1 MRAAV
6 QIGVLN
12 LLVAF
17 TLLGCVSEASRVYE
31 RQIQMRELAADVAPV
46 DNAYRLEVVEETQ
59 GRFACSLAI
68 AKLVPVGE
76 TGSLNLV
83 KTTPVEEAYWAE
95 AVRGLT
101 ELRDLQFLSP
111 ISVVPE
117 DPGTDTLRA
126 AAAARNATLML
137 LYAPNRYGPNS
148 AQVLGV
154 LYDVASGRPSAALH
168 ASASFLDEDG
178 EAVSVD
184 QARSDQR
191 GRDAYYQA
199 SRAYEQRLV
208 RCLGELIRYD
218 SSLPATEPHRWET
231 PPSQR
236 WWLPKGH
243 R

>member
-6 QIGVLN
+6 RIGVLN
-12 LLVAF
+12 LLAAF
-17 TLLGCVSEASRVYE
+17 TLLGCASEAPRVYE
-31 RQIQMRELAADVAPV
+31 RRIQMRELAADVAPV
-46 DNAYRLEVVEETQ
+46 DNAYRLEVFEETQ

-76 TGSLNLV
+76 NGSLNLV
-83 KTTPVEEAYWAE
+83 EMTPAEEAYWVE

-111 ISVVPE
+111 ISVVPDE
-117 DPGTDTLRA
+117 PSVDTLRA

-168 ASASFLDEDG
+168 SSASFLDEEG
-178 EAVSVD
+178 VEVSVD
-184 QARSDQR
+184 QAPTDQR
-191 GRDAYYQA
+191 DRDAYYQA
-199 SRAYEQRLV
+199 SRVYEQHLV
-208 RCLGELIRYD
+208 RCLGELIRCD
-218 SSLPATEPHRWET
+218 SPTPTTQPHRWET